1 MSTAFRIL
9 VVGVRNDFR
18 SPLAER
24 HLRHQLELALGDA
37 AADVVV
43 RSAGVRAPVGAPMLR
58 PAAAE
63 LARVG
68 GASLGF
74 RSRPL
79 TRAMLRDA
87 DAILTVTRAL
97 RSRVLQD
104 EPEALRRTF
113 TFRELAALARLLP
126 PQGSP
131 HEFVAEAAAHRWAAD
146 LAQCDLEQLAGASR
160 RKQRQV
166 ADQVVVASRTIAGV
180 WTRMLTPAG

>member
-24 HLRHQLELALGDA
+24 HLRHQLEQALGDA
-37 AADVVV
+37 SAGVVV
-43 RSAGVRAPVGAPMLR
+43 RSAGVRAPWAEPMLDA
-58 PAAAE
+58 AAAE

-68 GASLGF
+68 GTSLGF
-74 RSRPL
+74 RSRAL
-79 TRAMLRDA
+79 TRTMLRDA
-87 DAILTVTRAL
+87 DVILTVTRAL

-104 EPEALRRTF
+104 EPAALHRTF

-126 PQGSP
+126 PPCSP
-131 HEFVAEAAAHRWAAD
+131 HQFVVEAAAHRWAAGV
-146 LAQCDLEQLAGASR
+146 AQCDLEPLAGASR

-166 ADQVVVASRTIAGV
+166 ADQVVVASRAIAGV
-180 WTRMLTPAG
+180 WSRMLTPAG